1 MPDHRSGGPVGS
13 SGSTPDPVLVAAA
26 AMVFVADPAS
36 PVLDAES
43 AHHLLDVLRLRP
55 GELVVASDGRGSWAP
70 CRVTS
75 GSGRGDARHRDPAAI
90 LAVDGEVT
98 VTPEVEPSLTVAFA
112 PVKGDRPE
120 WVVQKLTELGVDRI
134 VPITTRRSVVRWDG
148 DRAARSVD
156 RLSRVARE
164 AASQCRRTRLP
175 QIGPVSSLG
184 ELAGLAGG
192 QAALAHPGGA
202 PPSLDHPVIAIGP
215 EGGWDGEELAGDV
228 PTVGLGPT
236 VLRAETAAIVAGTLL
251 CGLRSVLIA
260 PCTTT
265 LRGQN

>member
-1 MPDHRSGGPVGS
+1 MPDDRSGGPVGS
-13 SGSTPDPVLVAAA
+13 PGSAPDPVLVAAA

-55 GELVVASDGRGSWAP
+55 GELVVASDGRGSWVP
-70 CRVTS
+70 CRVAS
-75 GSGRGDARHRDPAAI
+75 AAGRGDARHRDPVSI
-90 LAVDGEVT
+90 LAVDGAVRM
-98 VTPEVEPSLTVAFA
+98 TPELEPSLTVAFA

-164 AASQCRRTRLP
+164 ASSQCRRTRLP
-175 QIGPVSSLG
+175 EIGPVSSLG

-192 QAALAHPGGA
+192 IPALAHPGGT

-215 EGGWDGEELAGDV
+215 EGGWDEDELAGDR

-236 VLRAETAAIVAGTLL
+236 VLRAETAAMVAGTLL

-260 PCTTT
+260 PCITT

>member
-1 MPDHRSGGPVGS
+1 
-13 SGSTPDPVLVAAA
+13 VLVTAA
-26 AMVFVADPAS
+26 AMVFVADPAA

-55 GELVVASDGRGSWAP
+55 GELVVASDGRGAWVP
-70 CRVTS
+70 CRVTP
-75 GSGRGDARHRDPAAI
+75 GAGRGDARHRDPASI

-98 VTPEVEPSLTVAFA
+98 VTPALEPCLTVAFA

-134 VPITTRRSVVRWDG
+134 VPLTTRRSVVRWDG

-156 RLSRVARE
+156 RLARVARE
-164 AASQCRRTRLP
+164 ASAQCRRTRLP
-175 QIGPVSSLG
+175 EIGPVLSLG

-192 QAALAHPGGA
+192 RPALAHPGGV

-215 EGGWDGEELAGDV
+215 EGGWDEEELAGDL
-228 PTVGLGPT
+228 PTIGLGPT
-236 VLRAETAAIVAGTLL
+236 VLRAETAAIAAGTLL

-260 PCTTT
+260 PCITT